1 MMFVDVVKA
10 ICVSVIVKVLISNFH
25 SVHII
30 MDILRKRFIRLLIS
44 CPNILFP

>member
-25 SVHII
+25 P
-30 MDILRKRFIRLLIS
+30 DIKSWIS
-44 CPNILFP
+44 